1 MSQKIT
7 YEIFKNKIKNKK
19 IKYDYSLITEE
30 WWQENYSRA
39 QKTKIPIV
47 CKKHG
52 VFYQTVFDHLQGHG
66 CLTCAGKQKWTINKI
81 KNDLKKFNLKF
92 IEIEKNL
99 NLKNK
104 TNSLAQQYLIYKCS
118 KHGTQKGKVRIVC
131 KNGCPKCSK
140 EINKNKNRKNDLT
153 LWKKRIK
160 NFDLLINEKD
170 FENIYTNAQT
180 TKISAK
186 CKICGKIY
194 NRTLFHFWQKGT
206 CSCQKNSNL
215 LQLND
220 FLKRAKEI
228 HKDKY
233 NVYDYSLITKE
244 FWDKNYIGKYKT
256 KIPIVCKKH
265 GVFYQ
270 RVSDHLQGSGCPKC
284 NESKGERKIRQYLE
298 ENNIEYFIEY
308 QVPESKLRFDFYLP
322 KYNIAIEYDGEQ
334 HFTNKITRYNLK
346 KIKQRDFLKN
356 KLCFIYKINLIRI
369 PYWEY
374 DNIEK
379 ILNLKMK
386 G

>member
-1 MSQKIT
+1 MKRKYDWNYIKN
-7 YEIFKNKIKNKK
+7 ICNKINH
-19 IKYDYSLITEE
+19 I
-30 WWQENYSRA
+30 
-39 QKTKIPIV
+39 
-47 CKKHG
+47 
-52 VFYQTVFDHLQGHG
+52 
-66 CLTCAGKQKWTINKI
+66 
-81 KNDLKKFNLKF
+81 
-92 IEIEKNL
+92 
-99 NLKNK
+99 
-104 TNSLAQQYLIYKCS
+104 
-118 KHGTQKGKVRIVC
+118 
-131 KNGCPKCSK
+131 
-140 EINKNKNRKNDLT
+140 
-153 LWKKRIK
+153 
-160 NFDLLINEKD
+160 LLENEKD
-170 FENIYTNAQT
+170 FYIKYKNTFSKVKIQCKNCK
-180 TKISAK
+180 KISDIQLNNLLLK
-186 CKICGKIY
+186 YKKNKKY
-194 NRTLFHFWQKGT
+194 
-206 CSCQKNSNL
+206 CSCYYKNNY
-215 LQLND
+215 ND

-233 NVYDYSLITKE
+233 DYSLITKE
-244 FWDKNYIGKYKT
+244 FWNKNSSSQENFQ
-256 KIPIVCKKH
+256 IPIICKKH

-270 RVSDHLQGSGCPKC
+270 TISNHLRQGSGCPKC